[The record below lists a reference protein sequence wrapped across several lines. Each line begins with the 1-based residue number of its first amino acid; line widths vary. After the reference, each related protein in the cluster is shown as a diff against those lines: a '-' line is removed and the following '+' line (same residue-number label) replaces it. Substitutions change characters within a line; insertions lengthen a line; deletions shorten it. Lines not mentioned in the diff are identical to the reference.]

1 MLEAAYE
8 IIISMISMFLAGT
21 MLGWF
26 LKECQHTHNKIKEA
40 EKQYVTWYV
49 PDHANC
55 RCSIGIEYP
64 EDGVDDDE
72 QM

>member
-1 MLEAAYE
+1 MV
-8 IIISMISMFLAGT
+8 SMFLAGT
-21 MLGWF
+21 MLGLF
-26 LKECQHTHNKIKEA
+26 LKDYQHTRNKIKEA
-40 EKQYVTWYV
+40 EKQYVTWNV

-55 RCSIGIEYP
+55 RCHIEYL

>member
-1 MLEAAYE
+1 MLEATYE

-21 MLGWF
+21 MLGLF
-26 LKECQHTHNKIKEA
+26 LKDYQHTRNKIKEA
-40 EKQYVTWYV
+40 EKQYATWNV

-55 RCSIGIEYP
+55 RCSIEYL